1 LCGHRTDTL
10 LSASRA
16 TGIFKVESTSLS
28 QAFSLRRKN
37 RRVRRWRIDLG
48 GEFDMFFDS
57 GEMGFTQLL
66 LRYTGSPLF

>member
-1 LCGHRTDTL
+1 VWTQNRYAALRIN
-10 LSASRA
+10 A

-37 RRVRRWRIDLG
+37 RRVRRWRTDLR

-57 GEMGFTQLL
+57 GEMGFTQPL